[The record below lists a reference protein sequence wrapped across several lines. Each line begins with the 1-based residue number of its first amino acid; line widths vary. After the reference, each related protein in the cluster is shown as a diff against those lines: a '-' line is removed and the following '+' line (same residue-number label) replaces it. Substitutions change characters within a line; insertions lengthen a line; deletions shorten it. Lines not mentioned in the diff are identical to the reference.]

1 MTIFA
6 LDGEKSPA
14 MTPAPP
20 VTRTTR
26 ATGPLA
32 MMTLPLQGLY
42 GHSKKKEIENSSM
55 WIKFSLCIFSYSITD
70 LYPHKLISY
79 CITMSSILL
88 LTL

>member
-42 GHSKKKEIENSSM
+42 GHSKKRNRK
-55 WIKFSLCIFSYSITD
+55 
-70 LYPHKLISY
+70 
-79 CITMSSILL
+79 
-88 LTL
+88 